1 LPKIRLPWSR
11 FGFDVVLW
19 PWWSGGGRREHI
31 KNATRSFVLNETG
44 ATAIEYGLIVALVS
58 VGLVAV
64 LGEVGTRLQEVFANI
79 AQALTPQ

>member
-1 LPKIRLPWSR
+1 MRLPPSWFALIVVPQPDW
-11 FGFDVVLW
+11 FGVGLHE
-19 PWWSGGGRREHI
+19 PARRLV
-31 KNATRSFVLNETG
+31 RSFVQNETG

-64 LGEVGTRLQEVFANI
+64 LGQVGTKLQETFANI

>member
-1 LPKIRLPWSR
+1 MRLPWSWI
-11 FGFDVVLW
+11 GVTVVLR
-19 PWWSGGGRREHI
+19 PWWSDVGFREHVE
-31 KNATRSFVLNETG
+31 NVTQSFVMDETG

-64 LGEVGTRLQEVFANI
+64 LGEVGTRLQETFANI